1 MGGKYWRDQTRAM
14 EQPEWT
20 DATKSA
26 ATATR
31 AATGAK
37 NFQKRCFPVKPVWRS
52 RGRYTQESRLQLQL
66 PKRDVRRHQFG
77 KVIGSSA
84 WLQLITALSCGGFWV
99 SSGARQRSSVVGW
112 IPWRSLTPLK
122 RSDPNFSWHPCSP
135 AKIEE
140 APFPLPPPTSSFLK
154 ATCPQLFRVRKL

>member
-14 EQPEWT
+14 EHADWT

-37 NFQKRCFPVKPVWRS
+37 NFQKRLNSCKACMAQPWALHPRKPVAASAPEARYSSSSLWEGHWFQRPAATLHCPELQWVLGKFGRS
-52 RGRYTQESRLQLQL
+52 PVVLSGRMDTVAF
-66 PKRDVRRHQFG
+66 PN
-77 KVIGSSA
+77 
-84 WLQLITALSCGGFWV
+84 T
-99 SSGARQRSSVVGW
+99 
-112 IPWRSLTPLK
+112 LK
-122 RSDPNFSWHPCSP
+122 RSDPNFSSHPCSP